1 MLKECKVLKEHL
13 LCGTQERND
22 INNEDQNNIKKDDEF
37 IATHVEEVSKL
48 KNDMLNELSNLRHTE
63 IKEREPLR
71 KIQNS
76 KKNKFG

>member
-1 MLKECKVLKEHL
+1 
-13 LCGTQERND
+13 
-22 INNEDQNNIKKDDEF
+22 
-37 IATHVEEVSKL
+37 
-48 KNDMLNELSNLRHTE
+48 MLNELSNLRHTE

>member
-1 MLKECKVLKEHL
+1 MLKECKVLKEDL
-13 LCGTQERND
+13 LCGKQERND

-48 KNDMLNELSNLRHTE
+48 KKDMLNELSNLRHTE